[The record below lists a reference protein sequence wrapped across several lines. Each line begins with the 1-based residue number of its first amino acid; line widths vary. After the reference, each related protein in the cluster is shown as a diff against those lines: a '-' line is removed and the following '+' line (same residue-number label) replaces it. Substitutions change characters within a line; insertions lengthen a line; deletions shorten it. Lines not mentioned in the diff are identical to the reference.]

1 MVIRRKS
8 SIYKRY
14 YETKGQDSFF
24 GYDNLHFKTVNLP
37 ARQNFKNLC
46 PKFNL
51 KKIVQTKS
59 IFIKKI
65 EII

>member
-1 MVIRRKS
+1 MVIHRKS
-8 SIYKRY
+8 SKYKRY
-14 YETKGQDSFF
+14 YEAKGQSSFF
-24 GYDNLHFKTVNLP
+24 GYDNLHFKSVNLP
-37 ARQNFKNLC
+37 VRQNFKNLC
-46 PKFNL
+46 PIFNL

>member
-1 MVIRRKS
+1 MVIHRKS
-8 SIYKRY
+8 SKNKRY
-14 YETKGQDSFF
+14 YEAKGQGSFF
-24 GYDNLHFKTVNLP
+24 GYDNLHFKSVNLP
-37 ARQNFKNLC
+37 VRQNFKNLC
-46 PKFNL
+46 PIFNL

>member
-1 MVIRRKS
+1 MVIYRKS
-8 SIYKRY
+8 SKYKRY
-14 YETKGQDSFF
+14 YEAKGQDSFF
-24 GYDNLHFKTVNLP
+24 GYDNLYFKTVNLP
-37 ARQNFKNLC
+37 VRQNFKNLC

-59 IFIKKI
+59 LFIKKI